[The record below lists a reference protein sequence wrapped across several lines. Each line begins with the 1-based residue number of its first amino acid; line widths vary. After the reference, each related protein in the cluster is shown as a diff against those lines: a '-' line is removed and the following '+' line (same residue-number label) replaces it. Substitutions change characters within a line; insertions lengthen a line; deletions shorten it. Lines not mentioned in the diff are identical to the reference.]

1 MNVKCK
7 EHFLK
12 LGMWNVEGLTSVK
25 APDPQFQNIVS
36 NLSIISFVE
45 TWLGDNYQDVTL
57 SEFQLVHSS
66 SRKKT
71 YQC

>member
-36 NLSIISFVE
+36 NLSIISFGWAI
-45 TWLGDNYQDVTL
+45 TIMTL
-57 SEFQLVHSS
+57 H
-66 SRKKT
+66 
-71 YQC
+71 